1 MTLLAQV
8 GLVLGATVGIGL
20 LLRGPR
26 DSWWRPSYVVAV
38 AVVILMAASF
48 DAASDQFRSMASQ
61 ARSDAKIS
69 RTNAERS
76 GWLGDPKLGGFIE
89 WARLELPRD
98 ARFHLISTGPPELY
112 QWATYRL
119 LPRVSTR
126 AHETEWLVFVG
137 SDPKKAGITSVRLT
151 DQRTFAPGFSIARV
165 ER

>member
-26 DSWWRPSYVVAV
+26 DSWWRPFYVVAV
-38 AVVILMAASF
+38 VVVILMAASF

-61 ARSDAKIS
+61 ARNDAKIS
-69 RTNAERS
+69 RTNAEKS
-76 GWLGDPKLGGFIE
+76 GWLGDPKLGSFVE
-89 WARLELPRD
+89 WARQELPRD
-98 ARFHLISTGPPELY
+98 STYHLISTGPPELY

-119 LPRVSTR
+119 LPRVSTSAR
-126 AHETEWLVFVG
+126 ETEWLVFVG

-151 DQRTFAPGFSIARV
+151 DQHTFAPGFSIAQVAR
-165 ER
+165 